1 VLNVSLQTLT
11 KDINQV
17 VLSKIEK
24 PKLN

>member
-1 VLNVSLQTLT
+1 MLNVSLQTLK